1 MTIQRY
7 HIVDGVKVATPA
19 FFEALRAV
27 NFMEHHGY
35 GWTLHRKKFDIAL
48 VIAHAKEIAAE
59 RDKTI
64 EVVTKL
70 SGFEEMKLLGGGSE

>member
-1 MTIQRY
+1 MTLQRH

-35 GWTLHRKKFDIAL
+35 GWTLKDEDNAL
-48 VIAHAKEIAAE
+48 VVAHAKEIAAE

-70 SGFEEMKLLGGGSE
+70 SGFEEMKLVGGGLE